1 MFSQIL
7 ADFFLVLH
15 LLFIIFAV
23 FGGLL
28 VLWRLWIAF
37 IHIPFAIWA
46 SVVNVASWICPLT
59 PLEVKFRL
67 AAGQVGYEG
76 GFIEHYIEP
85 LIYIQGMTRTVE
97 IILGVSV
104 VVWNLLVYYFVIS
117 KFRRKYRKDHA

>member
-1 MFSQIL
+1 M
-7 ADFFLVLH
+7 
-15 LLFIIFAV
+15 
-23 FGGLL
+23 
-28 VLWRLWIAF
+28 LWRLWIAF